1 MAVFSGVN
9 FDTLRKALYLIF
21 FGVDLI
27 KDENGNTVKD
37 SSGNELAR
45 CNDFNSPKYRYIVP
59 LQGNFDNPLEQE
71 NPEELAKNTFIEYWI
86 ERDTSL
92 TQDDYTEDENGVAV
106 DRQKCIASVLL
117 RFIGKDAE
125 DWAKTFRH
133 MTKRQGVS
141 EIFYGVCGAEKL
153 EYTMPIV
160 PRRINFSG
168 KNSQVAFDV
177 RFKLYYDE
185 CIKTGWLPLEG
196 INFKVEGHI
205 QVESAL
211 STDQ

>member
-27 KDENGNTVKD
+27 KDENGNTLKD
-37 SSGNELAR
+37 KNGNELAR
-45 CNDFNSPKYRYIVP
+45 CNDFDSPKYRYIVP

-71 NPEELAKNTFIEYWI
+71 SPEELAKNTFIEYWI

-106 DRQKCIASVLL
+106 DRQKCIASILL

-168 KNSQVAFDV
+168 KNSQIAFDV

-185 CIKTGWLPLEG
+185 CIRTGWQPLEG

-205 QVESAL
+205 YVDDNKE
-211 STDQ
+211 D